1 MVVASPQSSQR
12 WEEDL
17 RVRDRAGGRTPSERA
32 ISRTGRTT
40 IVGTGQ
46 LTTSSRCAASSRQS
60 AAPSATSSKDEVS
73 MWHSADSSSNNV
85 ARALPPPPA
94 VDRRAARSF
103 CRKVW
108 LDLFDVGCID
118 PWG

>member
-1 MVVASPQSSQR
+1 MAF
-12 WEEDL
+12 
-17 RVRDRAGGRTPSERA
+17 GGQFIE
-32 ISRTGRTT
+32 
-40 IVGTGQ
+40 
-46 LTTSSRCAASSRQS
+46 
-60 AAPSATSSKDEVS
+60 
-73 MWHSADSSSNNV
+73 HV

-103 CRKVW
+103 CLKVW